1 MSSKKCDGILPN
13 KKICG
18 AEVFFNDAKG
28 EQCPRECAH
37 CGHVI
42 NAFYDETKEGIKAES
57 FETKYTNLL
66 EKYNELDQKY
76 EALIAENSA
85 NKTAQVPKKDAK

>member
-18 AEVFFNDAKG
+18 AEVFYDDAKG

-42 NAFYDETKEGIKAES
+42 NEFYDETKEGFVPENFEIKYNDLVDE
-57 FETKYTNLL
+57 
-66 EKYNELDQKY
+66 YNELEKKY
-76 EALIAENSA
+76 LALVA
-85 NKTAQVPKKDAK
+85 KLPKEEKK